1 MDIST
6 AGFYGFG
13 VTSPQNPWEQ
23 DPANQGQYPQ
33 QPGYQP
39 DPQSG
44 GFQQP
49 DPQSGYGPAPHPQ
62 QEYPQQ
68 GYPGQGYPGQGY
80 PQQGYPQ
87 QGYPAGPAQGGYP
100 NPYAAPPVS
109 AQEIEGPPRPNT
121 IKIAFWIAVAVPVLA
136 TVLSVVSMVLQRNY
150 MNRMLED
157 ISDSSTVMS
166 DDMLRF
172 GMMFG
177 VVFWLIISVVLT
189 GLWIFFAFKM
199 SAGRNWARITLTVLA
214 GVWMLNALSGMVTAA
229 IPQTVQFPEGG
240 SYTLELSTAQ
250 LVTSYTQS
258 IITLLAMIAFIVLVY
273 LKQSNGFFRAT
284 ARR

>member
-49 DPQSGYGPAPHPQ
+49 DPQSGGFQQSGYGPAPHPQ

-68 GYPGQGYPGQGY
+68 GYPQQGYPG
-80 PQQGYPQ
+80 QGYPQ

-109 AQEIEGPPRPNT
+109 AQEIEGPPRPKT
-121 IKIAFWIAVAVPVLA
+121 IDISFWIAIVTPVLYLM
-136 TVLSVVSMVLQRNY
+136 LSVVSMVLQWNY
-150 MNRMLED
+150 MNRMLEE
-157 ISDSSTVMS
+157 ISDSSRAMS

-172 GMMFG
+172 AMMFG
-177 VVFWLIISVVLT
+177 VVFGLIISVVLT
-189 GLWIFFAFKM
+189 GLWIFFAFKLR
-199 SAGRNWARITLTVLA
+199 AGRNWARITLTVFA
-214 GVWMLNALSGMVTAA
+214 GVWILNALSGMVTAA
-229 IPQTVQFPEGG
+229 IPQTVQLPEG
-240 SYTLELSTAQ
+240 SYTLEIPTAQ
-250 LVTSYTQS
+250 LVTGYTQS
-258 IITLLAMIAFIVLVY
+258 ILTLLAMIAFIVLVY

>member
-6 AGFYGFG
+6 AGFYRFR

-49 DPQSGYGPAPHPQ
+49 DPQSGGFQQSGYGPSP
-62 QEYPQQ
+62 YPQQ
-68 GYPGQGYPGQGY
+68 GYQ
-80 PQQGYPQ
+80 QQGYQQ

-121 IKIAFWIAVAVPVLA
+121 IDIAFWIAVVVPLLA
-136 TVLSVVSMVLQRNY
+136 TMLSAISMVLQRNY
-150 MNRMLED
+150 MERMLEE
-157 ISDSSTVMS
+157 ISGSSTVMS
-166 DDMLRF
+166 EDMLRF
-172 GMMFG
+172 AMMFG
-177 VVFWLIISVVLT
+177 VVAGLIISVVLT
-189 GLWIFFAFKM
+189 GLWILFAFKM
-199 SAGRNWARITLTVLA
+199 RAGRNWARITLTVLA
-214 GVWMLNALSGMVTAA
+214 GAWILNALSGMVTAA
-229 IPQTVQFPEGG
+229 IPQTVQLPEGG
-240 SYTLELSTAQ
+240 SYTLEIPTAQ
-250 LVTSYTQS
+250 LVTSYVQS
-258 IITLLAMIAFIVLVY
+258 TLTLLAMIAFIVLVY
-273 LKQSNGFFRAT
+273 LKRSNGFFQAT